1 MNKQFRFVL
10 FVLMNIVNYALVLLG
25 VLLYRG
31 GGPVVYPL
39 FLAMQ
44 PALVIANYFVSE
56 KLWQIVLLSV
66 HLLISTVFSNLL
78 QAHLYAINIAAGETY
93 AVGRAAAFIGS
104 IYVIVLSVVAI
115 IIKHSLGKN
124 RKG

>member
-39 FLAMQ
+39 FLAVQ
-44 PALVIANYFVSE
+44 PALVIANYYVSE
-56 KLWQIVLLSV
+56 KLWQIIVLSV
-66 HLLISTVFSNLL
+66 HLLVSTIVSNLF
-78 QAHLYAINIAAGETY
+78 QAHLYAIHIAGGETY
-93 AVGRAAAFIGS
+93 AVGKMAAIIGS
-104 IYVIVLSVVAI
+104 IYVITLSVVAI
-115 IIKHSLGKN
+115 IIKHSLTKT
-124 RKG
+124 K

>member
-39 FLAMQ
+39 FLAVQ
-44 PALVIANYFVSE
+44 PALVIANYYVSE
-56 KLWQIVLLSV
+56 KLCQIIVLSV
-66 HLLISTVFSNLL
+66 HLLVSTIVSNLL
-78 QAHLYAINIAAGETY
+78 QAHLYAIHIAGGETY
-93 AVGRAAAFIGS
+93 TVGKVAAIIGS
-104 IYVIVLSVVAI
+104 IYVITLSVVAI
-115 IIKHSLGKN
+115 IIKHSLTKT
-124 RKG
+124 K

>member
-1 MNKQFRFVL
+1 MA
-10 FVLMNIVNYALVLLG
+10 FVLMNIVNYVLVLLG

-31 GGPVVYPL
+31 SGPVVYPL

-93 AVGRAAAFIGS
+93 AVGRVAAFIGS